1 MSELY
6 YAVVCMLFLI
16 YFRAADWNLAEPTWT
31 GRLRIVSVGDAC
43 TLKLEDRNNGELF
56 AKCPIEQYPGVALE
70 SVSDSSRYF
79 VVRIQDE
86 NGKFFMTS
94 FQYFIK
100 LLYIVQIRSC
110 CVYWSRIWR
119 SF

>member
-1 MSELY
+1 MQFKLKTIYKTINSLVCAVLFSCLY
-6 YAVVCMLFLI
+6 VIFNCFS
-16 YFRAADWNLAEPTWT
+16 RAADWNLAEPTWT

-86 NGKFFMTS
+86 NGM
-94 FQYFIK
+94 
-100 LLYIVQIRSC
+100 
-110 CVYWSRIWR
+110 
-119 SF
+119 

>member
-1 MSELY
+1 LQRKTLHKTINLHVC
-6 YAVVCMLFLI
+6 AVLFGWSYDMFNLF
-16 YFRAADWNLAEPTWT
+16 YRAADWNLAEPTWT

-43 TLKLEDRNNGELF
+43 TLNLEDRNNGELF

-86 NGKFFMTS
+86 NGMCFITS
-94 FQYFIK
+94 FQYFM
-100 LLYIVQIRSC
+100 
-110 CVYWSRIWR
+110 
-119 SF
+119 

>member
-6 YAVVCMLFLI
+6 FAVVCMLCLI

-43 TLKLEDRNNGELF
+43 TLKLEDRNSGELF

-86 NGKFFMTS
+86 NGMF
-94 FQYFIK
+94 
-100 LLYIVQIRSC
+100 L
-110 CVYWSRIWR
+110 
-119 SF
+119 

>member
-1 MSELY
+1 MYTVLFSCLY
-6 YAVVCMLFLI
+6 VIFNCFS
-16 YFRAADWNLAEPTWT
+16 RAADWNLAEPTWT

-86 NGKFFMTS
+86 NGM
-94 FQYFIK
+94 
-100 LLYIVQIRSC
+100 
-110 CVYWSRIWR
+110 
-119 SF
+119 

>member
-1 MSELY
+1 M
-6 YAVVCMLFLI
+6 
-16 YFRAADWNLAEPTWT
+16 
-31 GRLRIVSVGDAC
+31 GDAC

-86 NGKFFMTS
+86 NGMFFMTS

-100 LLYIVQIRSC
+100 LLYIVIQLNQVVLHLLVLDLEI
-110 CVYWSRIWR
+110 VLIVLI
-119 SF
+119 

>member
-1 MSELY
+1 MAVLY
-6 YAVVCMLFLI
+6 YAVVYILYRMLNI
-16 YFRAADWNLAEPTWT
+16 FRAADWNLAEPTWT

-43 TLKLEDRNNGELF
+43 TLKLEDRNSGELF

-86 NGKFFMTS
+86 NGMFFMTS
-94 FQYFIK
+94 FQYF
-100 LLYIVQIRSC
+100 
-110 CVYWSRIWR
+110 
-119 SF
+119 